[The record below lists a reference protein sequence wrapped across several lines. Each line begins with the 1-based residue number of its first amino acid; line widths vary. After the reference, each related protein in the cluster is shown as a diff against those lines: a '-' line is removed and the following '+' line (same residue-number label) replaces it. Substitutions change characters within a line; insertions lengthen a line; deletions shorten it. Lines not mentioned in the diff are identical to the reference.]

1 MKTQRS
7 LLISPFLTPC
17 IFLSTSDCT
26 DDSQQPEVQTLSC
39 VLNYSWIFLFGSS
52 VCTFAFI
59 CSPESWVY
67 WSISHSQLWTT
78 RWDRM
83 KWTSSV
89 RLLFKAGVW
98 TRNMLS
104 SFTAECTWRQVLLSF
119 KPNVLNSCFCGA
131 FFAQFCIHQAV
142 LLFLTKAEADGSFL
156 SCRLW
161 MGFLGSCS
169 KHSRSIFSDRWC
181 FCITAS
187 DRNLCIYLFVSAP
200 TVRIRNS

>member
-98 TRNMLS
+98 TRNMLIV
-104 SFTAECTWRQVLLSF
+104 F
-119 KPNVLNSCFCGA
+119 
-131 FFAQFCIHQAV
+131 IHSRMHLAAGIVKFQTKCLK
-142 LLFLTKAEADGSFL
+142 LLFLWCLFCTILYPSGCPIISNWGWSWWLFSFL
-156 SCRLW
+156 QALNGLFGVLQQTQSVHFQWQMMLLHYGIWEKSTHLSVRV
-161 MGFLGSCS
+161 SPDCS
-169 KHSRSIFSDRWC
+169 D
-181 FCITAS
+181 TQ
-187 DRNLCIYLFVSAP
+187 
-200 TVRIRNS
+200 